1 VISVSRRV
9 ERALKCPSAQP
20 GMGDVQVLGVVSR
33 DGAAPRLAY
42 LDQPMAATPE
52 VLELAAPVAASEI
65 FRLSARCEESKC
77 MHFDGSKCQLAV
89 RIARLLPEAVDT
101 LPACNIRPD
110 CRWFRQEGRA
120 ACLRCPQLVT
130 GNAEADDLLQRVAG
144 MPQPGEAPPGRF
156 AGPSEEQAAQ
166 DQVAAMQSI
175 STSNGPCH
183 GATQTKPRAGGSVGK

>member
-1 VISVSRRV
+1 MIPVAPRV

-20 GMGDVQVLGVVSR
+20 GMGEAQVLGVVSR

-52 VLELAAPVAASEI
+52 ILAMAAPVAVSEV

-77 MHFDGSKCQLAV
+77 MHFDGARCQLAV
-89 RIARLLPEAVDT
+89 RIATLLPEVVDA

-110 CRWFRQEGRA
+110 CRWFRQEGPA
-120 ACLRCPQLVT
+120 ACRRCPQIVT
-130 GNAEADDLLQRVAG
+130 GNAEADDVLQRVAG
-144 MPQPGEAPPGRF
+144 MPQPVEGPALPIAEAGADIVAR
-156 AGPSEEQAAQ
+156 AHAAATQ
-166 DQVAAMQSI
+166 LI

-183 GATQTKPRAGGSVGK
+183 GATQTKLRAGGSTGK